1 MNAPP
6 GKNAMQPDRKAA
18 ALTFDFTKPAGEP
31 ALLAPDSI
39 QWRVFRNPIA
49 LGVGGIAAVLMEF
62 ADARIR
68 SGVWDHSVYKV
79 DPIGRSMRTGMA
91 AMIGVYG
98 PAPAARSLIAGI
110 TRMHAKVGGETP
122 SGRSYRALEPEL
134 LNWVHATAAY
144 GFLTAY
150 CRFVRPLDEAQRNRF
165 LAEGRPVAELYG
177 VTEPVETEAQ
187 FDRMMRRLL
196 PGFEPHPI
204 NLEFLDIIQSGKAQ
218 PSLPKFIHRAV
229 ARASVSILPPEI
241 RSVLDLGPEWDLT
254 WADRLMLKAFG
265 RMADRRRD
273 PQSPAWQAAIRLG
286 LPGEFAW
293 LPDAAQQRILAGR
306 GPAVAA

>member
-150 CRFVRPLDEAQRNRF
+150 CRFVRPLDEPQRNRF

-241 RSVLDLGPEWDLT
+241 RTVLDLGPKWDLT

-286 LPGEFAW
+286 LPGAFAW